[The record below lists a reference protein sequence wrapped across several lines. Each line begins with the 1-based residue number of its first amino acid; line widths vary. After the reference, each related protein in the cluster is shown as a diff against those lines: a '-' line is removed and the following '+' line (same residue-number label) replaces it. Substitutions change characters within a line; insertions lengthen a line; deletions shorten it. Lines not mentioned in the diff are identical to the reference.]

1 VKGYLATFGVLLS
14 LLPAQ
19 ANAQV
24 CSSDEREVLALLD
37 RVVHGTTKPNFAARA
52 LVQTAVGSQQIIVS
66 HGPSGQ
72 QSGYSVKV
80 PTHNAQCPD
89 KSHQLLL
96 TANEGCGVAQWYKL
110 DMRSETAGGRETQ
123 IITAIPRDF
132 YRHGFQLVV
141 DQKTQIVLRSTTF
154 TQGNALENIELQS
167 LSVSTA
173 ASVSDTVEDNP
184 AGLNVSPAA
193 DFGWSPSWIPSGF
206 LQSAGTI
213 GVIDTQTFTDGL
225 SSFSIFV
232 ERPEG
237 DIRKGEGR
245 VSRGA
250 TVSYVRGMNSPIGPR
265 LVTVVGEIPVNTAR
279 MVVEGIDWSRD
290 AQ

>member
-1 VKGYLATFGVLLS
+1 MKGYLATLVVVLS
-14 LLPAQ
+14 LLSTQAYAQ
-19 ANAQV
+19 S

-66 HGPSGQ
+66 HGASGE
-72 QSGYSVKV
+72 QSGYSVRV
-80 PTHNAQCPD
+80 PTHSAQCPD

-110 DMRSETAGGRETQ
+110 DMRTETARGRQTQ
-123 IITAIPRDF
+123 IVTAVPRDF

-154 TQGNALENIELQS
+154 TQGSALENIELQS

-173 ASVSDTVEDNP
+173 APASEAADDNP
-184 AGLNVSPAA
+184 LGLQASPVA
-193 DFGWSPSWIPSGF
+193 DFGWSPSWVPSGF
-206 LQSAGTI
+206 LRSAGTV
-213 GVIDTQTFTDGL
+213 GAIDTQTFTDGL

-232 ERPEG
+232 ERPEAE
-237 DIRKGEGR
+237 IRKGEGR

-250 TVSYVRGMNSPIGPR
+250 TVSYVRGMNSPLGPR